1 MNSPIEKVKPG
12 EPLRIPASTY
22 NAMVEAA
29 QDFQQRKRGLDAA
42 PLGSS
47 RYEGTV
53 RVRNSTADD
62 FARFGVVG
70 LGEMVISQE
79 DNPQSFYSRPTFE
92 AEAPLRSS
100 ALNYGKHV
108 AKVAIVQEPI
118 RSGAIG
124 WAKVAGLTP
133 VQVDIVNNY
142 DDIGIVQSG
151 NTTSLKSWTSGESG
165 ASILWHSGGDTGVQ
179 WCLALLGN
187 FRSKF
192 ASMYRVTLDGTLS
205 TTDASITVDNL
216 VPMDGIQHI
225 DATSLTA
232 YNIFSWEASDN
243 ANALVV
249 WNNHTGLERWELIQ
263 LDCT

>member
-1 MNSPIEKVKPG
+1 MPIEKVQPG
-12 EPLRIPASTY
+12 QPMRIPASTY

-29 QDFQQRKRGLDAA
+29 QDFQGKLRGIGSD
-42 PLGSS
+42 PLKSS

-53 RVRNSTADD
+53 RVRNSTATAFD
-62 FARFGVVG
+62 RFGVVG
-70 LGEMVISQE
+70 LGEMVISHE
-79 DNPQSFYSRPTFE
+79 DNAQSFYSRPTFE
-92 AEAPLRSS
+92 AEAPLRSDV
-100 ALNYGKHV
+100 LNYGKHV
-108 AKVAIVQEPI
+108 AKMAVVQEPI

-133 VQVDIVNNY
+133 VQVNIVNNY
-142 DDIGIVQSG
+142 DDIAIVQSG

-165 ASILWHSGGDTGVQ
+165 ASILWHKAGETGVQ

-192 ASMYRVTLDGTLS
+192 ASMYRAKLDGTLS
-205 TTDASITVDNL
+205 TSDASITVDNL
-216 VPMDGIQHI
+216 VPMDGIQHLLT
-225 DATSLTA
+225 DSLTA
-232 YNIFSWEASDN
+232 HNVFTWEASDN

-249 WNNHTGLERWELIQ
+249 WNNHIGLERWELIQ

>member
-1 MNSPIEKVKPG
+1 MAPIEKVQTGQPM
-12 EPLRIPASTY
+12 RIPASTY

-29 QDFQQRKRGLDAA
+29 QDFRQRTRGSGAD
-42 PLGSS
+42 PLESA
-47 RYEGTV
+47 RYEGVV
-53 RVRNSTADD
+53 RVRNSTTAD
-62 FARFGVVG
+62 FGLYGVVG
-70 LGEMVISQE
+70 LGDMVIGYD
-79 DNPQSFYSRPTFE
+79 DNPQSFYSRPCFE
-92 AEAPLRSS
+92 AEAPLRTA

-108 AKVAIVQEPI
+108 AKMAVVQEPI
-118 RSGAIG
+118 ASGAIG
-124 WAKVAGLTP
+124 RAKIAGLTP
-133 VQVDIVNNY
+133 VQINIVNEY
-142 DDIGIVQSG
+142 DDIGILQNG

-165 ASILWHSGGDTGVQ
+165 ASILWHKPGTTGVQ

-205 TTDASITVDNL
+205 TADASVTVDNL
-216 VPMDGIQHI
+216 IPMDGIQHLLT
-225 DATSLTA
+225 DSLTA
-232 YNIFSWEASDN
+232 HNIFAWEASNN